1 MRDALFVTAVPSS
14 TIGTSAGGS
23 TAGQRALEAAFAP
36 AGSLPD
42 AEAYVRAFAQGL
54 KIQAERG
61 SADDVQMR
69 LATDEGRAFMLLD
82 AAVGDL
88 S

>member
-1 MRDALFVTAVPSS
+1 VLSDDAL
-14 TIGTSAGGS
+14 
-23 TAGQRALEAAFAP
+23 RA
-36 AGSLPD
+36 D
-42 AEAYVRAFAQGL
+42 AEAYVRAFAHGL
-54 KIQAERG
+54 KLQAERG
-61 SADDVQMR
+61 DAEDVQMR